1 MNVTV
6 RTAHNLDTVA
16 CGDSARL
23 RGLKYPYRPGSE
35 GVFAGP
41 LRRVY
46 SKPRL
51 FNHLKRV
58 MCEHPE

>member
-41 LRRVY
+41 LR
-46 SKPRL
+46 L
-51 FNHLKRV
+51 FDVRR
-58 MCEHPE
+58 ERP